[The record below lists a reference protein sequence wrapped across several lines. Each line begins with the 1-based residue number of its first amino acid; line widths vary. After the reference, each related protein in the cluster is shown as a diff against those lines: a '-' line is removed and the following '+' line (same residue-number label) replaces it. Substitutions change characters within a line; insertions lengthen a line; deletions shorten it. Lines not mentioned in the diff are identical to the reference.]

1 MRSDLFDRVAAPV
14 RRMNSCD
21 DALRGVV
28 RNIPIRVEGTHSNNK
43 ETDSAGCGTLSG
55 RPFQR
60 RLSESAGSCLDAPRE
75 LRRAMSSG
83 RLSPT
88 EPVKPPNAS
97 QPLLASDDDDRRS
110 IRSEVAP
117 RRTLVIPSAIPGKT
131 IEIPLGSVSLNSS
144 RQDLASSKHERDR
157 SPKPESQME
166 KLTQRLKNLD
176 QLLLT
181 SRPYRL
187 HVPLFARGRRHAV
200 CESKEKAPT
209 DGCYRS
215 MDVITVESSAAN
227 QVDDAT
233 LL

>member
-1 MRSDLFDRVAAPV
+1 MPDLWCF
-14 RRMNSCD
+14 
-21 DALRGVV
+21 
-28 RNIPIRVEGTHSNNK
+28 
-43 ETDSAGCGTLSG
+43 
-55 RPFQR
+55 
-60 RLSESAGSCLDAPRE
+60 
-75 LRRAMSSG
+75 SSG

-166 KLTQRLKNLD
+166 KLTQRLKNLGEFPH
-176 QLLLT
+176 LSSMFSLELRFSVFFSPLT
-181 SRPYRL
+181 L
-187 HVPLFARGRRHAV
+187 HVGLV
-200 CESKEKAPT
+200 CSLNGPAT
-209 DGCYRS
+209 
-215 MDVITVESSAAN
+215 SAAFPEW
-227 QVDDAT
+227 
-233 LL
+233 